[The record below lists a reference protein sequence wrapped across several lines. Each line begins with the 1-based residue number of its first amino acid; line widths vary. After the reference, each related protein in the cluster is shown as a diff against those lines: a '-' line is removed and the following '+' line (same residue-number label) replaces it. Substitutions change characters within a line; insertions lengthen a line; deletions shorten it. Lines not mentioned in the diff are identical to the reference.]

1 MVLCSFVIPCLYK
14 AAVIELMSY
23 MLVSS
28 AILVDRQQCETIDR
42 DFRSFQNLG
51 FLCCFFVAVL
61 CIFLVSRLH
70 CMLYVG
76 D

>member
-1 MVLCSFVIPCLYK
+1 
-14 AAVIELMSY
+14 MSY